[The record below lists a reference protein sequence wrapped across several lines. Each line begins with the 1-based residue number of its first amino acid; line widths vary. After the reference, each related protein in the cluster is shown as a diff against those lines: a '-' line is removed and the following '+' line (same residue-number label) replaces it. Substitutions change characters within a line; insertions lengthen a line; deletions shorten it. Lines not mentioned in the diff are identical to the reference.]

1 MLEPGICPSFPLK
14 ATAENENLKIQISAA
29 ESTAVDIFAENER
42 LQKSLEVKTIIILVD
57 FLQIY
62 KDKRWFNH

>member
-1 MLEPGICPSFPLK
+1 MLESGICPSFPLK